1 MKRKPKV
8 SKTAYTQNM
17 LPQNRKEIF
26 FDVIHLQ
33 WRNLLLLGLIL
44 LLFALPL
51 LLSTIAED
59 IYIPNFYASVD
70 PDTTEQQMEAAY
82 ALAYWEIGRSLVNTL
97 LLVLFSVAVS
107 GVCRIIRQYAWE
119 ENVHIPTDF
128 VKGIKD
134 NIMQMGSLFFLTGL
148 IETLCLLVLYS
159 AASYKTSFLAILSL
173 LPIGISVLIV
183 LPVFALCMVMI
194 PVYCNR
200 FSRNLKNAFS
210 IYTQAPLKTLLAFG
224 CCALVYVPSRIPNFY
239 CHLFGGVICTLLTPF
254 VLLAWTLFC
263 YNQFDKYINKELCP
277 ELVNRGILSDS
288 E

>member
-134 NIMQMGSLFFLTGL
+134 NIMQM
-148 IETLCLLVLYS
+148 
-159 AASYKTSFLAILSL
+159 
-173 LPIGISVLIV
+173 
-183 LPVFALCMVMI
+183 
-194 PVYCNR
+194 
-200 FSRNLKNAFS
+200 AFS

-277 ELVNRGILSDS
+277 ELVNRGIFSDS